1 MASEQLLTDGVH
13 RVGPYNVFLEGGR
26 VVAIALPVV
35 NEDGTLTVKK
45 APFQVYS
52 WGNWSTCDSI
62 SPSGFRKTVKQYGIK
77 INYQEVAQ

>member
-1 MASEQLLTDGVH
+1 MSSDRVLTDGVH
-13 RVGPYNVFLEGGR
+13 RVGTYNVFLEGGR

-35 NEDGTLTVKK
+35 NGDGTLTVKK

-52 WGNWSTCDSI
+52 WGTWSTCDSI